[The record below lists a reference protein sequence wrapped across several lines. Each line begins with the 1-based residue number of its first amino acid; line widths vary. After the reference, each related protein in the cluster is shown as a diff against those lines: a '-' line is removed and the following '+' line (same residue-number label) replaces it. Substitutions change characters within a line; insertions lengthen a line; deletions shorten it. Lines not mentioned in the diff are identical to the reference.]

1 MMIAINI
8 IDHDTLLCLK
18 TDNSVPYLLFLGEE
32 KGVISEDASDRFA
45 EDN

>member
-1 MMIAINI
+1 MIHFYASKRTRELNG
-8 IDHDTLLCLK
+8 
-18 TDNSVPYLLFLGEE
+18 VPYLLFLGEE